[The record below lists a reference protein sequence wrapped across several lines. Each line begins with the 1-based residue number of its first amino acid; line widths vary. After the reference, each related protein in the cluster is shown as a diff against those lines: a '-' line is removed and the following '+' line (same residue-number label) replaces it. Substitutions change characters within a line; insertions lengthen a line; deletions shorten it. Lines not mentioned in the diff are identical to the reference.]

1 MSIFETSLPEG
12 WVWEPLGRHYRITK
26 KPRAL
31 DYAGQERI
39 PFAPMEA
46 VPAGGSASIRYDS
59 RLPEAITS
67 GTYFERGDVLVA
79 RITPSFEN
87 GKQGK
92 ADDLPAA
99 FGVGSTELI
108 PLQPIGKGDPWYLF
122 YYLLHPDV
130 RDHLTGKME
139 GSTAR
144 QRVPDQAL
152 LELMVPTPPP
162 TEQARIACVFRVL
175 QRLRDVEARAILA
188 TRELKQAAMQQ
199 LFTQGLRGEEQKET
213 EIGPVPAS
221 WDVVRLGTRCDV
233 VSSSLSYTDFSAMQ
247 DISTAETVKAMGVKV
262 SDMNREG
269 NSVRFTHSAIE
280 KHVPRSVAERR
291 LVPPD
296 TIVFPKRGAAI
307 ATNKKRLTTAWTVL
321 DPNLIGVRAR
331 EQLTTAYLFY
341 WLQSFDLRSI
351 TEPGPTPQLNKK
363 HLVPLSMPVP
373 SDYGEQAEIT
383 AVLEA
388 IDESL
393 DVHERKRAA
402 LEQLCRAL
410 LNDLMTG
417 RLRVR
422 DSGEGVA
429 A

>member
-1 MSIFETSLPEG
+1 
-12 WVWEPLGRHYRITK
+12 
-26 KPRAL
+26 
-31 DYAGQERI
+31 
-39 PFAPMEA
+39 
-46 VPAGGSASIRYDS
+46 
-59 RLPEAITS
+59 
-67 GTYFERGDVLVA
+67 
-79 RITPSFEN
+79 
-87 GKQGK
+87 
-92 ADDLPAA
+92 
-99 FGVGSTELI
+99 
-108 PLQPIGKGDPWYLF
+108 
-122 YYLLHPDV
+122 
-130 RDHLTGKME
+130 
-139 GSTAR
+139 
-144 QRVPDQAL
+144 
-152 LELMVPTPPP
+152 MVPTPAL
-162 TEQARIACVFRVL
+162 TEHARIACVFRVL

-321 DPNLIGVRAR
+321 DPNLIALHPHNELDVGF
-331 EQLTTAYLFY
+331 LFQ
-341 WLQSFDLRSI
+341 WLQTFDLRTV

-363 HLVPLSMPVP
+363 DLAPVLLPLPP
-373 SDYGEQAEIT
+373 DREEQRKIASQLS
-383 AVLEA
+383 VL
-388 IDESL
+388 DQKSL
-393 DVHERKRAA
+393 LHR
-402 LEQLCRAL
+402 
-410 LNDLMTG
+410 
-417 RLRVR
+417 
-422 DSGEGVA
+422 
-429 A
+429 